1 MNTRLLSEQY
11 VIDENNCI
19 TIPYSVLYEAGLGSD
34 TEFNVMEK
42 SNVENV
48 YCITPDEKCKGY
60 EFVQKVTC
68 TKEDGMK
75 IDVTGMFELK
85 PGDSVDVDV
94 YEFKLFLFDR
104 VSVIRN
110 NDEEKKEEKKETG
123 SMKNLFDCFGV
134 DPYAPDDDS
143 LQLMKENLDR
153 DMKRLDK
160 VRNKKKKK
168 NIDDILDDGM
178 MSNEEYNELSLKF
191 ANLLETLFTQ
201 PVKKYQSNTK
211 DPLLNEFIDDM
222 LARVYGKE
230 GSKVIMLSSSELQQF
245 VDDMTWWYNR
255 IKKGK

>member
-42 SNVENV
+42 INAENI
-48 YCITPDEKCKGY
+48 YCITPDEVCKGY

-110 NDEEKKEEKKETG
+110 IDEEKKEDKKETG

-168 NIDDILDDGM
+168 NIDDIIDDGM
-178 MSNEEYNELSLKF
+178 ISNKEFSDLSLKF

-201 PVKKYQSNTK
+201 PIKKYQPNSK

-222 LARVYGKE
+222 LARVYGKD
-230 GSKVIMLSSSELQQF
+230 GQKIVMLSSSELQQF
-245 VDDMTWWYNR
+245 VKDMTWWYNR

>member
-1 MNTRLLSEQY
+1 MNTRLSSEQY
-11 VIDENNCI
+11 LIDENNCI
-19 TIPYSVLYEAGLGSD
+19 IIPYSVLYEAGLGSD
-34 TEFNVMEK
+34 KELNVMEK
-42 SNVENV
+42 SNVENI
-48 YCITPDEKCKGY
+48 YCITPDEVCKGY
-60 EFVQKVTC
+60 EFVQKVAC

-85 PGDSVDVDV
+85 SGDSVSVDV

-104 VSVIRN
+104 VSVIKN
-110 NDEEKKEEKKETG
+110 NEEEKETKKETG

-178 MSNEEYNELSLKF
+178 ISNEEFNDLSLKF
-191 ANLLETLFTQ
+191 ANLLGSLLSQ
-201 PVKKYQSNTK
+201 PVKKYKSDSN

-222 LARVYGKE
+222 LARVYGKD
-230 GSKVIMLSSSELQQF
+230 GAKVIMLSSDELQQF
-245 VDDMTWWYNR
+245 VNDMTWWYNR
-255 IKKGK
+255 IKKGE